1 MRIAIYARLVKRLGL
16 LIVFVALVRGVA
28 IFDYICDWNE
38 SYKGY
43 FHKDVNPYIL
53 HPLLQ
58 AVSGDDDAVSAIC
71 DANALGEVE
80 GKILYSRMLS
90 HPEVAQ
96 NFGSTW
102 LCVAIGY
109 ALYLLA
115 SAVDK
120 SFCVDN
126 VRYRTWFGL
135 SLLILVPLFLLPF
148 IPRRLCTSEKSVAR
162 CREIMPPQ
170 NLDSNVKTLM
180 DIILEK
186 EAVR

>member
-1 MRIAIYARLVKRLGL
+1 MRITIYARLVKRLGL
-16 LIVFVALVRGVA
+16 LIVYVALVRGVA

-43 FHKDVNPYIL
+43 FHKDVNACI

-58 AVSGDDDAVSAIC
+58 AVSRDDAAVSAIC

-135 SLLILVPLFLLPF
+135 SLLILVPLFFLPF

-180 DIILEK
+180 NIILDK

>member
-1 MRIAIYARLVKRLGL
+1 MRITIYARLVKRLGL
-16 LIVFVALVRGVA
+16 LIVYVALVRGVA

-38 SYKGY
+38 SYQGY
-43 FHKDVNPYIL
+43 FHKDVNAYI

-58 AVSGDDDAVSAIC
+58 AVSRDDAAVSAIC

-135 SLLILVPLFLLPF
+135 SLLILVPLFFLPF

-180 DIILEK
+180 NIILDK

>member
-1 MRIAIYARLVKRLGL
+1 MRITIYARLVKRLGL
-16 LIVFVALVRGVA
+16 LIVYVALVRGVA